1 MAVSTRAFRCRS
13 EGLLR
18 LIDPA
23 QMLGQ
28 SANRCD
34 LKLLADLA
42 RQSIVDLAMA
52 RHWRFRAVGRIDVNA
67 VAAAFTLQ
75 PGPLFVQMPDE
86 FVPLQALGAEPPRGP
101 TAVPVRSGQHRQQRP
116 DLGPARACLPP
127 VDTAPDPPWRWRSS
141 TGHRA
146 NRSPA

>member
-67 VAAAFTLQ
+67 VAAAFTIQ
-75 PGPLFVQMPDE
+75 PAPLFVPIPDE
-86 FVPLQALGAEPPRGP
+86 VVPLQALGAP
-101 TAVPVRSGQHRQQRP
+101 TWTDSGTSSIRSASAAASGS
-116 DLGPARACLPP
+116 GA
-127 VDTAPDPPWRWRSS
+127 
-141 TGHRA
+141 
-146 NRSPA
+146 